1 MSQELVPTGDK
12 LWDSEVRDILT
23 QVIYFAR
30 PKNGKPHSP
39 EVRRMIAID
48 AAGRLEG
55 LVDDLET
62 RIGYVPPPAAVPRRE
77 RV

>member
-1 MSQELVPTGDK
+1 
-12 LWDSEVRDILT
+12 
-23 QVIYFAR
+23 
-30 PKNGKPHSP
+30 
-39 EVRRMIAID
+39 MIAID